1 MSKKVA
7 YDFSIDSI
15 VSVDAPVGT
24 NPDSLHG
31 QVLKK
36 LMDRL
41 LSRDIEVRFENI
53 FDSATGV
60 YDEEWDVK
68 GEENVH
74 N

>member
-1 MSKKVA
+1 MPEKIA

-24 NPDSLHG
+24 NPESLHG

-36 LMDRL
+36 LLDRL
-41 LSRDIEVRFENI
+41 LSRDIEVRFENT
-53 FDSATGV
+53 FDSSDGT
-60 YDEEWDVK
+60 YSEEWDVK
-68 GEENVH
+68 GEGNEH